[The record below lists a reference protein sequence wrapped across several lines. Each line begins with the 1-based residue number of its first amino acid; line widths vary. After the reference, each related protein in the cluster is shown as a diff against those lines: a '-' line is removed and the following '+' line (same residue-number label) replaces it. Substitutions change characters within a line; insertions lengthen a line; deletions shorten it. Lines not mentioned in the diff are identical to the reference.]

1 MPYVAMPTNA
11 LVAPCKASPTCFM
24 TPVLVPPVITQA
36 PGVFATFG
44 KFEYVL
50 QWNFSKSLNIVKI
63 SVLLLELSAFMMW
76 FFLVHFSLN
85 YSFVPMNGS
94 KYIILLNLWTGHHCS
109 KISVL
114 LLEMSALIVTLFSTF
129 FAYINKFVPMTTL
142 SVDLSALNHI
152 RVHCSLYKK

>member
-1 MPYVAMPTNA
+1 MLLATWYGKCPPNECLGPSNRWSRFVTIPYVAMPTNA

-44 KFEYVL
+44 KIKYVL
-50 QWNFSKSLNIVKI
+50 QWNFSKSLNIAKI
-63 SVLLLELSAFMMW
+63 SVLLSEMSAFMMW
-76 FFLVHFSLN
+76 FFSVRFSLN

-94 KYIILLNLWTGHHCS
+94 KYIILLNLSEPDTICS

-114 LLEMSALIVTLFSTF
+114 FLEIVTLFSTF
-129 FAYINKFVPMTTL
+129 
-142 SVDLSALNHI
+142 
-152 RVHCSLYKK
+152 